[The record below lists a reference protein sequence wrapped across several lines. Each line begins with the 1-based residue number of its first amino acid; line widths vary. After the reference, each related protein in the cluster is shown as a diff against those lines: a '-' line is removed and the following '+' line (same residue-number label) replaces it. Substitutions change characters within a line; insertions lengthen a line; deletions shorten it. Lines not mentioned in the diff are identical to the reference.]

1 MRRIYLARHGAIEK
15 PGTGSYCLGRTD
27 WPLSD
32 EGRGQAALL
41 RAWFEDMP
49 GLSARTSPL
58 ARCRETARIALEKD
72 APAEPRLAELDMGEW
87 DGLSF
92 AEIRERWPEEYRL
105 RGESLC
111 AHVPPGAEAPEAA
124 LERALPLLDAP
135 GATRAFFTH
144 AGVLRLLRCRLEARP
159 LDEMLSVPADYV
171 GVSLLVED
179 ASGWRAAGWNV
190 RPAKTPSADE
200 SAALLAQLPEH
211 IAAHC
216 RAVQALALEMTDALA
231 AGGTLL
237 DRGLVSSAALLHDI
251 CRLQP
256 RHAEAG
262 AQRLASLGYRA
273 LADAVR
279 THHDWRGETLDEAG
293 VLFLADKYIQ
303 DAQRVTL
310 AERFFKSAQ
319 RCETDEARRAHE
331 ARFQQAICAEAL
343 YLAKI
348 GG

>member
-159 LDEMLSVPADYV
+159 LDEMLSVPADYA

-200 SAALLAQLPEH
+200 SEALLAQLPEH

-231 AGGTLL
+231 AGWSPPPRCCTIYAACSPATPKRARSGWRAWGTE
-237 DRGLVSSAALLHDI
+237 RWRMRFARITTG
-251 CRLQP
+251 
-256 RHAEAG
+256 AEK
-262 AQRLASLGYRA
+262 RS
-273 LADAVR
+273 
-279 THHDWRGETLDEAG
+279 T
-293 VLFLADKYIQ
+293 
-303 DAQRVTL
+303 
-310 AERFFKSAQ
+310 
-319 RCETDEARRAHE
+319 RRACCSWPINTY
-331 ARFQQAICAEAL
+331 RMRST
-343 YLAKI
+343 
-348 GG
+348 

>member
-1 MRRIYLARHGAIEK
+1 M
-15 PGTGSYCLGRTD
+15 
-27 WPLSD
+27 
-32 EGRGQAALL
+32 
-41 RAWFEDMP
+41 
-49 GLSARTSPL
+49 
-58 ARCRETARIALEKD
+58 
-72 APAEPRLAELDMGEW
+72 
-87 DGLSF
+87 
-92 AEIRERWPEEYRL
+92 
-105 RGESLC
+105 
-111 AHVPPGAEAPEAA
+111 
-124 LERALPLLDAP
+124 
-135 GATRAFFTH
+135 
-144 AGVLRLLRCRLEARP
+144 
-159 LDEMLSVPADYV
+159 

-200 SAALLAQLPEH
+200 SEALLAQLPEH